1 MTQKKAVKKNLND
14 EVLKKFQNYY
24 TIPNWNKEPL
34 QMSMKELKSK
44 CDWLDML
51 ITAVFIT
58 HSKVLVSVKI
68 PGRRYNDIQLDVP
81 SGVTLYKCYIEGA
94 RKIWQH
100 PYLFYDEDISNYD
113 YQRNIRDIEK

>member
-1 MTQKKAVKKNLND
+1 
-14 EVLKKFQNYY
+14 
-24 TIPNWNKEPL
+24 
-34 QMSMKELKSK
+34 MKELKKSK

-81 SGVTLYKCYIEGA
+81 SGVTFVHKCYIEGA

-113 YQRNIRDIEK
+113 YQRNIRDIEKIIKTSVEETVRQMLPVKNILKGVFRKFIYR